1 MLVKTLKWR
10 IEFKTDDL
18 LNEEFPQ
25 DIFGNVGHIY
35 GNDKEGRPITLV
47 NFLNTIL
54 LADSLLPFL

>member
-10 IEFKTDDL
+10 IEFRTDDL

-47 NFLNTIL
+47 NFLSTIL
-54 LADSLLPFL
+54 LADSLPPFL